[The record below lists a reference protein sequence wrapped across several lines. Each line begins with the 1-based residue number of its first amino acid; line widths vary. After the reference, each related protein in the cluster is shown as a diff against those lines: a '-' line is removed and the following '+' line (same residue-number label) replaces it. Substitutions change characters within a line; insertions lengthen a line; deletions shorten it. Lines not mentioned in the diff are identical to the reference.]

1 MGVADKDNLV
11 NKASDS
17 TTDERPGPVDPV
29 VGPGPAH
36 DSRPK
41 CHSGVHGRSREG
53 PTQQNVSADNET
65 NGDGSNNS
73 QITLLGVNGSC
84 VDRVHQTE
92 GHHDLQHQGVA
103 NSNSSGES
111 ECWNS
116 LRCVT
121 PEQTLTISYYSSL
134 IN

>member
-1 MGVADKDNLV
+1 VGVADKDNLV

-41 CHSGVHGRSREG
+41 CHSRVHGCSGEG
-53 PTQQNVSADNET
+53 PTQQNVSANNET

-73 QITLLGVNGSC
+73 QIALLGVNGSG
-84 VDRVHQTE
+84 VDCVHQTE
-92 GHHDLQHQGVA
+92 GHHDLQHQSVA
-103 NSNSSGES
+103 NSDSSGKP
-111 ECWNS
+111 ECWNR

-121 PEQTLTISYYSSL
+121 AEQNSYYQL
-134 IN
+134 